1 MTDRVISISAAPY
14 DGYEFP
20 AMLESMAACG
30 VDYVEPA
37 FIVGYTE
44 PFDEGSFTD
53 AQARRHLSWLEASGL
68 RCHAFSSHIDL
79 GRDDA
84 VAVFTRRMAF
94 AHALGAKVIN
104 TNAALR
110 ARTGAFLANVEVL
123 ARRAEAMD
131 LVIGLENPGNGE
143 DNLINSAADGI
154 GLIAQLGTPWVR
166 LNYDPGNT
174 ASHRPGEVDAV
185 ADAIMA
191 LPACAHLH
199 VKDVVRDAS
208 GWSFVPPG
216 QGEIDYD
223 AIMDAVTNRAG
234 LSLAVELPLRLRRAP
249 GAQPVRSREKVALA
263 VVEANVRACLAFT
276 SRWRPRPRPNV
287 GSPDRPGQR

>member
-1 MTDRVISISAAPY
+1 
-14 DGYEFP
+14 
-20 AMLESMAACG
+20 MLGSMAACG
-30 VDYVEPA
+30 ARYVEPA

-44 PFDEGSFTD
+44 PFDESSFTN
-53 AQARRHLSWLEASGL
+53 ARARQHLSWLEASGL

-79 GRDDA
+79 GREDA

-94 AHALGAKVIN
+94 AHVLGAKVIN
-104 TNAALR
+104 TNAAV
-110 ARTGAFLANVEVL
+110 RTRTATFFANVEKL

-143 DNLINSAADGI
+143 DNLINSAADGVE
-154 GLIAQLGTPWVR
+154 LIAHLGTQWVR

-174 ASHRPGEVDAV
+174 ASHRPGRIDAAADAV
-185 ADAIMA
+185 MA

-216 QGEIDYD
+216 QGEINYD
-223 AIMDAVTNRAG
+223 MIMNAVANDAG
-234 LSLAVELPLRLRRAP
+234 LPLAVELPLRLRRTP
-249 GAQPVRSREKVALA
+249 DAQPVRSREKISLEVI
-263 VVEANVRACLAFT
+263 EANVRACLAFI
-276 SRWRPRPRPNV
+276 SRWN
-287 GSPDRPGQR
+287 SISA

>member
-1 MTDRVISISAAPY
+1 MTGRIVSISAAPY

-20 AMLESMAACG
+20 AMLDSLAACG
-30 VDYVEPA
+30 ARHVEPA

-53 AQARRHLSWLEASGL
+53 ASARQHLSWLEASGL
-68 RCHAFSSHIDL
+68 GCHAFSSHIDL
-79 GRDDA
+79 GGGDA

-94 AHALGAKVIN
+94 ARTLGAKVIN
-104 TNAALR
+104 TNAAVRTR
-110 ARTGAFLANVEVL
+110 AAAFLANIEAL
-123 ARRAEAMD
+123 ARQAEAMD

-143 DNLINSAADGI
+143 DNVVNLAADGVA
-154 GLIAQLGTPWVR
+154 LIADLGTPWVR

-174 ASHRPGEVDAV
+174 ASHRPGQVDAAV
-185 ADAIMA
+185 DAITA

-223 AIMDAVTNRAG
+223 AIMGAVASHAG
-234 LSLAVELPLRLRRAP
+234 LPLAVELPLRLRRTP
-249 GAQPVRSREKVALA
+249 DAQPVRARERVALE
-263 VVEANVRACLAFT
+263 VIEANVRACLAFT
-276 SRWRPRPRPNV
+276 SRWRPAMDAA
-287 GSPDRPGQR
+287 SPSRSAGAT